1 MIPSESLPD
10 PRRGEV
16 WLIRFDPT
24 SGAEVGK
31 TRPAVVM
38 NIPAVG
44 RLPLR
49 MVVPITGWKDHW
61 ATIPWLVHL
70 RPSKRNGLSK
80 PSAAD
85 AFQAKSLSI
94 ERFQKR
100 LGELKADE
108 VEQIAASICLCVGA

>member
-1 MIPSESLPD
+1 MTPSDSLPD

-24 SGAEVGK
+24 KGAEVGK

-49 MVVPITGWKDHW
+49 MVVPITGWKDNW
-61 ATIPWLVHL
+61 ATTPWLIHIL
-70 RPSKRNGLSK
+70 PGKRNGLTK
-80 PSAAD
+80 ASAAD

-100 LGELKADE
+100 LGVLKADE
-108 VEQIAASICLCVGA
+108 VEQIAAAICLCVGA

>member
-1 MIPSESLPD
+1 MARSEPLPD

-16 WLIRFDPT
+16 WQIQFDPIE
-24 SGAEVGK
+24 GAEVGK

-49 MVVPITGWKDHW
+49 MVVPVTGWKNHW
-61 ATIPWLVHL
+61 ATTPWLIHI
-70 RPSKRNGLSK
+70 RPGKRNGLTK

-85 AFQAKSLSI
+85 AFQTKSLSI

-100 LGELKADE
+100 LGVLRADE
-108 VEQIAASICLCVGA
+108 VEQIAAAICLCVGA